1 MENVLSRLL
10 FLPGMSVAVEPAI
23 YLDGWG
29 EFKMEDNIVITDE
42 GCEILTPLPQLFEP
56 IL

>member
-1 MENVLSRLL
+1 MQNVLSRLL